1 MEHAVSAGMRIA
13 VQSNAQT
20 RFAIKE
26 TEWKE
31 GVRVCMNH

>member
-1 MEHAVSAGMRIA
+1 MEHAVNAGMRIA

-26 TEWKE
+26 TERKE